1 MFFGYIVSLVLV
13 SETGSNPSDWVW
25 QFRFPH
31 RDVSFPKFHINFD
44 KLIGSE
50 INITLLESLPPDL
63 DENELCELC
72 SLVCNCQFLQI
83 QCSKDTFQKMNH
95 AISSIIDMCFNF
107 YHIYC
112 VTTDNNDFDTLASLE
127 YRTRSLP
134 RRSVTLAFSNE
145 QPQYSVQLTL
155 EKANAK
161 QDASCWEWSFS
172 FPFPG
177 MEFPRFR
184 INFVDLAKSKLSI
197 TLLNNP
203 EDAVSLSNLHRMSNF
218 IVNCNSFQ
226 VLLKDEKF
234 SVAFN
239 QLPCLL
245 SKLFFFNQFG
255 CFSTGGSFRIQR
267 KSRVPRSAIEMV
279 RSQQT

>member
-1 MFFGYIVSLVLV
+1 MFFGYIVNLVLV
-13 SETGSNPSDWVW
+13 STCGSNPSEWVW
-25 QFRFPH
+25 QFKFPD
-31 RDVSFPKFHINFD
+31 RDVTFPKFHINFG

-50 INITLLESLPPDL
+50 INITLLESLPSDL
-63 DENELCELC
+63 DENEPCDLC

-112 VTTDNNDFDTLASLE
+112 ITTDGNNFDTLASME
-127 YRTRSLP
+127 YRNQPLP

-145 QPQYSVQLTL
+145 QPQYSIQLVL

-161 QDASCWEWSFS
+161 QDASCWEWSFKI
-172 FPFPG
+172 PFPY

-203 EDAVSLSNLHRMSNF
+203 EDAASLSTLHRMSSF
-218 IVNCNSFQ
+218 IVNCNAFQ

-239 QLPCLL
+239 QLPCILN
-245 SKLFFFNQFG
+245 KLFFFSQFS
-255 CFSTGGSFRIQR
+255 CFSANGSFRIAR
-267 KSRVPRSAIEMV
+267 KSKVPRSTIEMV
-279 RSQQT
+279 RF